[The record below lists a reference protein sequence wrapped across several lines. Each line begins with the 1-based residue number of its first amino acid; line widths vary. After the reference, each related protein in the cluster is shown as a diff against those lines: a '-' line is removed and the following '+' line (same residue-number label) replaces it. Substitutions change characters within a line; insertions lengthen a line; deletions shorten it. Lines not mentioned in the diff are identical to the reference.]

1 MCYDHSVFDED
12 IFSCQ
17 FMSKIRKN
25 KTNLSVTWPTTPFFT
40 IEELHR
46 LNPKFINIT
55 LRVRLASCIEEK
67 IIAEI
72 GSVPG
77 GKGRPKKV
85 FCVTPVTKITL
96 DRAAKEDVTLVD
108 NAEKLINVLSFTSN
122 QPKPFSPIPFTN
134 PTAAV
139 A

>member
-1 MCYDHSVFDED
+1 
-12 IFSCQ
+12 
-17 FMSKIRKN
+17 MSKVRKN

-55 LRVRLASCIEEK
+55 LRVRLASCIEEG

-85 FCVTPVTKITL
+85 FCLTPVTKITL
-96 DRAAKEDVTLVD
+96 ERAVKEDVTLID
-108 NAEKLINVLSFTSN
+108 NAEKLVPVLSVTSN
-122 QPKPFSPIPFTN
+122 QQKQTN
-134 PTAAV
+134 PVSVHPATAV
-139 A
+139 AA